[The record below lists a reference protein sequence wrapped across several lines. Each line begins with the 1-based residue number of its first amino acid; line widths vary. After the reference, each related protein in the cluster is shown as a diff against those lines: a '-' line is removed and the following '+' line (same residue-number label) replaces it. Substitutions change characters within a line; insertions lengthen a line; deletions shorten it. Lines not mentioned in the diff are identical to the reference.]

1 VTSEAR
7 LPLLLRCELALGTRK
22 VVTHTIDVGPT
33 FVRIA
38 CSPQPSVGDDAHVV
52 LSLPGLVPRLY
63 LSCRVTAVEAPDKV
77 GHGPAIVCTIV
88 EASSEAREALAAL
101 SAGRAIVGREKYR
114 CLLVEDN
121 AFIRDLFSYGVQRYG
136 RDRQRPITVEVAEDA
151 DAGWKM
157 LESGDFDMAIVDH
170 YLPTGTGADLI
181 ARIRGNSRLS
191 EMSVVAISVGGHEVR
206 DATMAAGA
214 DLFLDKPIV
223 MRDLF
228 ATLDTLVSKQAS
240 AAAET

>member
-1 VTSEAR
+1 MTAGGGHS
-7 LPLLLRCELALGTRK
+7 LLLRCELTLGERRIM
-22 VVTHTIDVGPT
+22 THTIEVGAT

-38 CSPQPSVGDDAHVV
+38 CSPQPAVGEEARVV

-63 LSCRVTAVEAPDKV
+63 LSCRVTALEAPDKV
-77 GHGPAIVCTIV
+77 GHGPAIVCHII
-88 EASSEAREALAAL
+88 EASSEAREALAELA
-101 SAGRAIVGREKYR
+101 AGRALVGREKYR

-136 RDRQRPITVEVAEDA
+136 RDRKRPITVEVAEDA
-151 DAGWKM
+151 DSGWRM

-181 ARIRGNSRLS
+181 ARIRGDARLLH
-191 EMSVVAISVGGHEVR
+191 MSVVAISVGGHEVR

-228 ATLDTLVSKQAS
+228 ATLDTLVSKHAS
-240 AAAET
+240 AAAEP